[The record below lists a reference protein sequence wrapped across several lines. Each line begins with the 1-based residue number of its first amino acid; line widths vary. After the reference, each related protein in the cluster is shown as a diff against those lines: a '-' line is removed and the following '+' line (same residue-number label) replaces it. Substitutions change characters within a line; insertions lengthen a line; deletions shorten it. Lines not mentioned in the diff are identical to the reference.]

1 MTSKTLLFSLILSA
15 LVSFAGC
22 RDLPKQ
28 QQDNA
33 VVASTDDAT
42 VLQGTTDD
50 VVVAQTDVSV
60 DQSTDV
66 SQTVMPVVATDEAA
80 PAR

>member
-28 QQDNA
+28 QQDDA
-33 VVASTDDAT
+33 VVASTDDVT
-42 VLQGTTDD
+42 VLHQGATDD
-50 VVVAQTDVSV
+50 VVAQTDVSV

-66 SQTVMPVVATDEAA
+66 SQTVMPFVTTDEAT